1 LKTKIIALITLIL
14 LCSGLN
20 AHARTRNVNIEKLKF
35 EICLAYGICSFV
47 FLDKEQSSK
56 AGFFHDK
63 VVIRMESLGN
73 MTFVDQ
79 CGTGPSIKEYVWQE
93 AMLEIA
99 KAQEIRVFGHK
110 FRHTLQGD
118 LFLDNIN
125 IKDIVLEIIEELNRC

>member
-1 LKTKIIALITLIL
+1 MKTKIIALITLIL

-20 AHARTRNVNIEKLKF
+20 AHARNVNIEKLKF

-47 FLDKEQSSK
+47 FMDKEQSSK

-63 VVIRMESLGN
+63 VVIRMESLWN
-73 MTFVDQ
+73 MSFIDE
-79 CGTGPSIKEYVWQE
+79 CRTGISMKEYVWQE